1 MVLCYC
7 EHQEVVARVMVK
19 FVKTKKKTFLQSM
32 GVQRPIGKVINYKF
46 DGTPIGTSSSKSD
59 CPLMDKSMCTP
70 IGTSN
75 SKSDGTPVCTPI
87 GTPNS
92 KSDATSLSTPSS
104 KSDGIPM
111 TSTSSKSKGTP
122 LGTLLDTPM
131 GTQVGTPNIKSRGT
145 PSSTHKKQDWLC
157 NGDPRKVKLQLSTI
171 LLYKWHTKTELKM
184 IEIEDV
190 HPNNIGSLENVQ
202 VQVKPNEEVSSK
214 SKFPMS
220 LTFHERDEEDDTEDV
235 MNDEEENDAIY
246 DDNDDVCD
254 SMTKDVGSS
263 YNSPDV
269 NKHDRVKTSDEG
281 EVDKEPGGNVSAR
294 SRSLRFRQSKA

>member
-1 MVLCYC
+1 MVNNQNKTLPKAMG
-7 EHQEVVARVMVK
+7 EHVLSINRMSNLINVSQK
-19 FVKTKKKTFLQSM
+19 QTKKEANSKC
-32 GVQRPIGKVINYKF
+32 N
-46 DGTPIGTSSSKSD
+46 GTP
-59 CPLMDKSMCTP
+59 MC
-70 IGTSN
+70 
-75 SKSDGTPVCTPI
+75 K
-87 GTPNS
+87 
-92 KSDATSLSTPSS
+92 
-104 KSDGIPM
+104 PM
-111 TSTSSKSKGTP
+111 TSTSSKTKGTP
-122 LGTLLDTPM
+122 LDTPM

-171 LLYKWHTKTELKM
+171 LLYKWHTKTELKR

-281 EVDKEPGGNVSAR
+281 EVDKEPGGNVSA
-294 SRSLRFRQSKA
+294 SRCSPRFGHTNA